1 MADRKR
7 IACIVGEG
15 FEDSELRIPYDRLR
29 QAGHEVV
36 LIGKKAG
43 DEVAGKQGKE
53 KFRLE
58 RSIDDVQVNDFDMLL
73 IPGGHSPDNLRADE
87 RFVRFVKEFDDRGKL
102 IAAVCHGPQLFISAG
117 IVDGRTLTAW
127 TTIRHDLKLIP
138 NVTVKDEA
146 VVRDANWI
154 TSRKPDDLEDFSRAI
169 LEDLKSAGAAAGQE
183 ART

>member
-1 MADRKR
+1 MAGGKR
-7 IACIVGEG
+7 IACIVDAG
-15 FEDSELRIPYDRLR
+15 FEDSELRVPYDRLR

-43 DEVAGKQGKE
+43 AEVMGKRGKE
-53 KFRLE
+53 TFRLD

-73 IPGGHSPDNLRADE
+73 IPGGYSPDHLRADE

-102 IAAVCHGPQLFISAG
+102 IAAVCHGPQLFIAAR

-127 TTIRHDLKLIP
+127 PTIQQDLSLIP
-138 NVTVKDEA
+138 NVTVKDEV

-169 LEDLKSAGAAAGQE
+169 IEDLKSAGASAGQE

>member
-1 MADRKR
+1 MADGKR
-7 IACIVGEG
+7 VACIVGDG
-15 FEDSELRIPYDRLR
+15 FEDSELRVPYDQLR
-29 QAGHEVV
+29 GAGHEVV

-43 DEVAGKQGKE
+43 DSVEGKRGKE

-58 RSIDDVQVNDFDMLL
+58 RGIDEVDVKDFDMLL

-87 RFVRFVKEFDDRGKL
+87 RFIRFVKEFDDRGKL

-127 TTIRHDLKLIP
+127 TTIQQDLKMIP
-138 NVTVKDEA
+138 NVRVRDA
-146 VVRDANWI
+146 SVVRDANWI
-154 TSRKPDDLEDFSRAI
+154 TSRKPDDLEDFSKAI
-169 LEDLKSAGAAAGQE
+169 LEDLKSAGASTGRE

>member
-1 MADRKR
+1 MADSKR
-7 IACIVGEG
+7 VACIVGGG
-15 FEDSELRIPYDRLR
+15 FEDSELRVPYDKLR

-43 DEVAGKQGKE
+43 DEVEGKQGKE

-58 RSIDDVQVNDFDMLL
+58 RGIDDVQVEDFDMLL

-87 RFVRFVKEFDDRGKL
+87 RFVQFVKEFDDRGKL

-117 IVDGRTLTAW
+117 ILDGRTLTAW
-127 TTIRHDLKLIP
+127 TTIQHDLRLIP
-138 NVTVKDEA
+138 NVQVKDAA

-169 LEDLKSAGAAAGQE
+169 LEDLKSARASAGQE